1 MSLSLGTW
9 PKLYRGVLLVL
20 MFVVSYSLLI
30 KRIFEDLD
38 DIIGIV
44 IRPQAGTSR
53 NRGSIPGKERCS
65 SLLHSAQTGS

>member
-1 MSLSLGTW
+1 
-9 PKLYRGVLLVL
+9 
-20 MFVVSYSLLI
+20 MFVVSYNLLI

-38 DIIGIV
+38 DIISTV

-53 NRGSIPGKERCS
+53 NHGSISGKKRCS